1 MDEQDPD
8 TSRRRAWW
16 RSRRGM
22 LEIDV
27 FLVPFIEECFAQ
39 LPLAQQEAYERLLE
53 SEDTD
58 LHHWLT
64 GKSQPADAELAAL
77 VEEIRRHAADRA
89 R

>member
-1 MDEQDPD
+1 MDDSNQQ
-8 TSRRRAWW
+8 TSRNRAWW

-27 FLVPFIEECFAQ
+27 FLVPFIEERFEQ
-39 LPLAQQEAYERLLE
+39 LPVAQQNAYERLLE

-64 GKSQPADAELAAL
+64 GKGQPADAELASL

-89 R
+89 H

>member
-1 MDEQDPD
+1 MDEQDQ
-8 TSRRRAWW
+8 TTARNRAWW

-27 FLVPFIEECFAQ
+27 FLVPFTEERFEQ
-39 LPLAQQEAYERLLE
+39 LSLEQQQAYERLLE
-53 SEDTD
+53 NEDTD

-64 GKSQPADAELAAL
+64 GKGQPDDNELAAL
-77 VEEIRRHAADRA
+77 VEEIRKHAADRA